1 MLEFGHY
8 IVVGLIFSGLIM
20 ASAVVMLTWAVKRG
34 QFKNLERG
42 AVSIFD
48 EEEPLGVQTDYFP
61 GEREK
66 LAKRQDRRPGK
77 GKNS

>member
-8 IVVGLIFSGLIM
+8 IVFGLIFSGLIM
-20 ASAVVMLTWAVKRG
+20 ASAIAAMVWGVKRG
-34 QFKNLERG
+34 QFKNLEKG

-61 GEREK
+61 GHREK
-66 LAKRQDRRPGK
+66 SLRRSSPDPDTK
-77 GKNS
+77 KPS